1 MPVCGSGSEY
11 AFPPMCGRRSTTS
24 TRLSSC
30 VATRSAIVRPKN
42 PEPTT
47 RRSKRAVIGSKGIR
61 RRGHNPNPT
70 MAEDCDR
77 LTIPYRHFCPT
88 NHTSTVDHVGTCRPR
103 YPRAPTRCSP
113 YIEETSVP
121 NRRRRTLSTA
131 MSAVAALAV
140 ASPAAVVAVS
150 DLSDSTE
157 PPTQHRQFVQA
168 AMVTDLPNELMSAL
182 SQGLSQFGINLPPMP
197 TSLLTGS
204 GSSTPATLTSP
215 GLTTPGLTAP
225 GLTTPGLTAPGLTTP
240 GLTTPGLTTP
250 GLTTPGLT
258 APGASLPSATA
269 TGPALTDP
277 SLTNPALTNPALTS
291 PTGQA
296 PGATTPGLTT
306 PPAGVDPAL
315 TSPISSAAALPA
327 PGEVPISAPIGLD
340 PAAGSYPIL
349 GDPSLGAAP
358 ATGGST
364 GLLGD
369 LSSAANQLGAG
380 QAIDLLKGV
389 LMPAIMSA
397 VKPAGA
403 PAADAAAAAASAV
416 PAAAAALPA
425 GAPGIPGV

>member
-1 MPVCGSGSEY
+1 
-11 AFPPMCGRRSTTS
+11 
-24 TRLSSC
+24 
-30 VATRSAIVRPKN
+30 
-42 PEPTT
+42 
-47 RRSKRAVIGSKGIR
+47 
-61 RRGHNPNPT
+61 
-70 MAEDCDR
+70 
-77 LTIPYRHFCPT
+77 
-88 NHTSTVDHVGTCRPR
+88 
-103 YPRAPTRCSP
+103 
-113 YIEETSVP
+113 
-121 NRRRRTLSTA
+121 

-150 DLSDSTE
+150 DLSESTE
-157 PPTQHRQFVQA
+157 PPAQQRQFVQA

-204 GSSTPATLTSP
+204 GASTPATLTSP

-240 GLTTPGLTTP
+240 GLTTPGLT
-250 GLTTPGLT
+250 
-258 APGASLPSATA
+258 APSATLPPVEA
-269 TGPALTDP
+269 TGPGLTDP

-291 PTGQA
+291 PTADASGL
-296 PGATTPGLTT
+296 TTPGLTT
-306 PPAGVDPAL
+306 PGLTTPAATVDPAL
-315 TSPISSAAALPA
+315 TSPISNAGALPA

-340 PAAGSYPIL
+340 PAAGTYPIL
-349 GDPSLGAAP
+349 GDPSLAAAP

-403 PAADAAAAAASAV
+403 PAADAAAAAV

-425 GAPGIPGV
+425 GAPEIPGPGAISIPGL